1 MRPLSVLALLSVISA
16 AVAPAAQPPE
26 LAMAMQNLRDQR
38 SYSWEVINGDPGPVA
53 QSQTTRR
60 GTVTSI
66 QQSTSPHV
74 KGRVTSSGEML
85 LECDWPDGLR
95 MTTFVSTEG
104 VTVTQTPE
112 GWMTNQEVLDA
123 IADERARTNQ
133 VTDRLVWLRRADR
146 PDIRRPDQDLEPFIK
161 GGNVSEIAGDSYVAR
176 LRVRPDGWVIAAN
189 DDSQPAFDVTFTLN
203 IRLGV
208 LRSYEVKIEGARNY
222 ARAGIQLPVNDDRIV
237 VLTYVPVTR
246 LDVPDEAREK
256 LKLRR
261 PVAGPRN

>member
-1 MRPLSVLALLSVISA
+1 MRPNFVLALFSVLSA

-26 LAMAMQNLRDQR
+26 LAMAMQNLRDQH

-66 QQSTSPHV
+66 QQNLSPHV
-74 KGRVTSSGEML
+74 NGRVTLSGEML
-85 LECDWPDGLR
+85 LERDWPDGLR
-95 MTTFVSTEG
+95 MTTFVSADG
-104 VTVTQTPE
+104 ITVTQTPE

-123 IADERARTNQ
+123 IADERSRSNQ
-133 VTDRLVWLRRADR
+133 PTDRLEWLRRADR
-146 PDIRRPDQDLEPFIK
+146 PDIRRPDEDMQPFIK
-161 GGNVSEIAGDSYVAR
+161 GANVSEVSGDTYIAR

-189 DDSQPAFDVTFTLN
+189 DDSQPALDVTFTLN

-222 ARAGIQLPVNDDRIV
+222 ARAGIRLPVNDDRIV

-246 LDVPDEAREK
+246 LNVPDEAREK
-256 LKLRR
+256 LKVRR
-261 PVAGPRN
+261 PAAGPRN